1 MDALHNITLNGKRV
15 LILDTG
21 EIPEGKALIVT
32 AGGELVIDAN
42 RVSIEPLVPET
53 A

>member
-1 MDALHNITLNGKRV
+1 MFINRITLNGKRV

-21 EIPEGKALIVT
+21 EIPEGKALIVA
-32 AGGELVIDAN
+32 AGGELVIDAD
-42 RVSIEPLVPET
+42 RVILKPLVSET